1 MAAWLASAARPALGH
16 AWVLENVLETSFT
29 PWLACLVHVHVR
41 MCMHKLQR
49 WGERALG
56 ASPQGFSRKCH
67 LSGASDRVAS
77 GSGGSILRPGRA
89 ASREERRRR
98 RPSAHL
104 QTRAGWPGRSG
115 AATPKGR
122 PRKCL
127 PSGASARVASGSVG
141 SILRPG
147 SAASREERRRRRP
160 SAHPQ
165 DSEGGSSGVAGE
177 VRSGD
182 PKGSVPQM
190 PPIGRI
196 GPGRLRVGRLDFEA
210 GKSRQPRGTPP
221 AAAFRSSPDT
231 SGVAGEVRSGDPK
244 GSPPQMPPIGR
255 IGPGRLRVGR
265 LNFEA
270 GKRRQPRGTPP
281 AAAFRSSPGLRG
293 GVKRGGR
300 GGPER
305 RPQRVG
311 PANAS
316 YQTHRPGSPPSR

>member
-56 ASPQGFSRKCH
+56 ATPQGFSRKCH

-98 RPSAHL
+98 RPSAH
-104 QTRAGWPGRSG
+104 
-115 AATPKGR
+115 
-122 PRKCL
+122 
-127 PSGASARVASGSVG
+127 
-141 SILRPG
+141 
-147 SAASREERRRRRP
+147 
-160 SAHPQ
+160 PQ
-165 DSEGGSSGVAGE
+165 DSEGGSSGVAGG

-182 PKGSVPQM
+182 PKGSVPQI
-190 PPIGRI
+190 PAIRRI

-210 GKSRQPRGTPP
+210 GKSSQPRGTPP
-221 AAAFRSSPDT
+221 AAALRSAAGT
-231 SGVAGEVRSGDPK
+231 SRAQRGVRSGDPIR
-244 GSPPQMPPIGR
+244 SPPQMPAIRR

-281 AAAFRSSPGLRG
+281 AAAPLF
-293 GVKRGGR
+293 
-300 GGPER
+300 
-305 RPQRVG
+305 
-311 PANAS
+311 
-316 YQTHRPGSPPSR
+316 